1 MSTEPVAQ
9 ASRLWPLFG
18 AQCAPYT
25 TGYRATQRVA
35 PTGYFSKEV
44 PHARHRRRHLAKA
57 RTRLGDAYVF
67 GALTPVGAPD
77 PRVFDCSK
85 LASWAVYQAAKLIY
99 GADRDA
105 GNPLEVYGGTIY
117 WTGTPAA
124 SASSSLWRKLPPRP
138 GPRCLRLGTASQCG
152 HIVFSDGL
160 GGTVEAHSTATG
172 VIVSTLHG
180 RRWDLGIKV
189 PGVENQTPP
198 PNGPVRP
205 PTGPIYR
212 LTQPLMR
219 GPEVAALQE
228 ALKRDGPPLCESLV
242 ADGVY
247 GPQTELAVAG
257 FQRSQGSLVADGE
270 AGPATLKALGI
281 E

>member
-1 MSTEPVAQ
+1 MAT
-9 ASRLWPLFG
+9 G
-18 AQCAPYT
+18 ADILQ
-25 TGYRATQRVA
+25 
-35 PTGYFSKEV
+35 
-44 PHARHRRRHLAKA
+44 KA
-57 RTRLGDAYVF
+57 RTRLGDSYVF
-67 GALTPVGAPD
+67 GALTPVGALD

-117 WTGTPAA
+117 WNRDARSVGIIVSLEEAAA
-124 SASSSLWRKLPPRP
+124 SP
-138 GPRCLRLGTASQCG
+138 GAAVLRLGTASQCG

-189 PGVENQTPP
+189 PGVEYQTPP

-212 LTQPLMR
+212 LTHPLMR
-219 GPEVAALQE
+219 GPEVQRLQE
-228 ALKRDGPPLCESLV
+228 ALKRHGLPVCESLV

-257 FQRSQGSLVADGE
+257 FQSSQGSLVADGE

-281 E
+281 QKSKVKSVKS